1 MFLTPE
7 SLLIIELEM
16 VGVGGGVEIWGW
28 GWEEVGQ
35 INLAQDFLS

>member
-16 VGVGGGVEIWGW
+16 VGVRGGAEIWGW